1 MDDRRN
7 GDSNLVQIEATVMRQ
22 TLGSLLRSVEETG
35 LSIGEVIDRLALHMK
50 PTRPEFALQ
59 LILEEI
65 RIILSDLPGEQ
76 KDATLC
82 EVLIFLA
89 ALLPTD
95 AIERIQDA
103 AKEKKKQMF
112 GDVGKEMLNS
122 T

>member
-7 GDSNLVQIEATVMRQ
+7 GDSSLVQIEATVMRQ

-50 PTRPEFALQ
+50 PTRPELALL

-65 RIILSDLPGEQ
+65 RTILLNLPGEQ
-76 KDATLC
+76 KDAMLC

-89 ALLPTD
+89 ALLSTD

-103 AKEKKKQMF
+103 AKKKKKQLF
-112 GDVGKEMLNS
+112 GGAENNDP
-122 T
+122 